1 MPAPLQIVSVER
13 MRFELRFPENDH
25 AHDALL
31 EEQIQ
36 SAVAWV
42 GSDIN
47 RDLEEMEADDPLL
60 PAIQIA
66 VIILARASYDGASLR
81 PKAYE
86 IIVGPLRRFCTS

>member
-1 MPAPLQIVSVER
+1 
-13 MRFELRFPENDH
+13 MRFELRFPEEEH

-31 EEQIQ
+31 EEQIR

-42 GSDIN
+42 GRELN

-66 VIILARASYDGASLR
+66 VIILARTSYDGDSIR
-81 PKAYE
+81 PKSYE
-86 IIVGPLRRFCTS
+86 TILGPLRRFYSP